1 MATDDIKVG
10 EILGPEEQHDAAR
23 EAKVRRG
30 FWKTFRRAARQIPF
44 SEEVVAG
51 YYAAIDRST
60 PARVRTILL
69 GALAYFV
76 LPVDTIPDFIVGLGF
91 TDDATVL
98 MAALGLVSS
107 YMKPRHRKAAREALG
122 LPPAKDGPEKA

>member
-1 MATDDIKVG
+1 MAEDVKYG
-10 EILGPEEQHDAAR
+10 EILGPEDVDVR

-30 FWKTFRRAARQIPF
+30 FWKTLRRAARRIPF
-44 SEEVVAG
+44 AEEVVAG

-60 PARVRTILL
+60 PARVRAILL

-76 LPVDTIPDFIVGLGF
+76 LPTDTIPDFIVGFGF

-98 MAALGLVSS
+98 LAALTAVRSHIL
-107 YMKPRHRKAAREALG
+107 PAHRAAAQRAL
-122 LPPAKDGPEKA
+122 ADGDADD